1 MKHANLC
8 DEKITPSI
16 LDIYF
21 ASTNFEETDQEGND
35 DRALIRFEFLEIL
48 VRIVRGKY
56 IETKRLKTIAEGLEK
71 LLSEHILPTKDAVYT
86 WTTFRENIL
95 WEYHVNE
102 LFETNRNL
110 LENLYQSLKNKN
122 TKTRAKGGQ
131 TNKKNKF
138 LSAHNLIEY
147 IFESSVNLDVS
158 RNQL

>member
-56 IETKRLKTIAEGLEK
+56 IETKKLKTIAEGLEK
-71 LLSEHILPTKDAVYT
+71 LLSEHVLPTKDAVYT
-86 WTTFRENIL
+86 WTHFRENIL

-102 LFETNRNL
+102 LFEANRNL
-110 LENLYQSLKNKN
+110 LENLYQSLKSKN
-122 TKTRAKGGQ
+122 TKTRAKGG
-131 TNKKNKF
+131 
-138 LSAHNLIEY
+138 
-147 IFESSVNLDVS
+147 
-158 RNQL
+158 